1 MGMMSMRHPFFFR
14 PEDCGTMMPLS
25 AATLMVHGF
34 PLESYGLL
42 AHPKDGLLW
51 MSGKEKTGRDAT
63 FQEESFR
70 LAVTKGEIKSCCQ
83 ADFPRRPKS

>member
-1 MGMMSMRHPFFFR
+1 MGMMIKRHPFFFR

-42 AHPKDGLLW
+42 AHSKDGLLY
-51 MSGKEKTGRDAT
+51 MSGKEKPDGTQPSKKVVSGWR
-63 FQEESFR
+63 
-70 LAVTKGEIKSCCQ
+70 
-83 ADFPRRPKS
+83 